1 MLQSGYIEHR
11 PDNLISELQVFEK
24 PVLFS
29 ARLSVLSLVL
39 LDLFKQ
45 LLLIFL
51 IFGSVWLRLQLFY
64 QLFSFSFNVLV
75 LRQPIRDIIFSFNE
89 HEE

>member
-51 IFGSVWLRLQLFY
+51 IFGSVWLRL
-64 QLFSFSFNVLV
+64 
-75 LRQPIRDIIFSFNE
+75 
-89 HEE
+89 